1 MKRRGW
7 SRVINK
13 GGRPKSYCDKELIKI
28 LEGYAENHTDQKIV
42 LSKLA
47 KETGIAR
54 HIWDYSEKS
63 KEIIEKLNNP
73 LILTN
78 KISNDLELIPSVE
91 SLLAQNANSPVKLR
105 IAIETCLKVINSLK
119 GKVNECS
126 KLEKDNMALETQL
139 LESKNENRKLKEQVK
154 NQEIAMLELCVDSES
169 LKKRN
174 EKGLKNNIIKI
185 DGKSNIDRVISVTE
199 DDIIK
204 EFPWLAD

>member
-1 MKRRGW
+1 M
-7 SRVINK
+7 INK
-13 GGRPKSYCDKELIKI
+13 GGRPKSYCDNELIKI
-28 LEGYAENHTDQKIV
+28 LEVYVENHEDQKIV

-73 LILTN
+73 VILTN
-78 KISNDLELIPSVE
+78 KISSDLELIPSVE
-91 SLLAQNANSPVKLR
+91 SLLEQNANSPAKLR
-105 IAIETCLKVINSLK
+105 LAIETCLKVINSLK

-126 KLEKDNMALETQL
+126 ILQKSNMLLETQL
-139 LESKNENRKLKEQVK
+139 LESKNENMKLKEQVK
-154 NQEIAMLELCVDSES
+154 NQEKAMLELCFDSES
-169 LKKRN
+169 LKIRN
-174 EKGLKNNIIKI
+174 EKGLKKNIIKI
-185 DGKSNIDRVISVTE
+185 DERSNIDKVIAVTE

>member
-1 MKRRGW
+1 M
-7 SRVINK
+7 INK
-13 GGRPKSYCDKELIKI
+13 GGRPKSYYDKELIII
-28 LEGYAENHTDQKIV
+28 LEGYVEKHKDQKIV

-54 HIWDYSEKS
+54 HIWDYSK
-63 KEIIEKLNNP
+63 KAKKLIEQLNNP

-78 KISNDLELIPSVE
+78 KISSDLELIPSVE
-91 SLLAQNANSPVKLR
+91 SLLEQNANSPAKLR

-126 KLEKDNMALETQL
+126 KLEKDNMVLETQL
-139 LESKNENRKLKEQVK
+139 LESKNQNIKLKERIK
-154 NQEIAMLELCVDSES
+154 NQEIVMLELCFDSES

-174 EKGLKNNIIKI
+174 EKGLKNNIIRI
-185 DGKSNIDRVISVTE
+185 DEKSNIDKVIAVTE

>member
-1 MKRRGW
+1 M
-7 SRVINK
+7 INK
-13 GGRPKSYCDKELIKI
+13 GGRPKSYYDKELIRI
-28 LEGYAENHTDQKIV
+28 LDGYVEKHKDQKIV

-63 KEIIEKLNNP
+63 KKLIEQLNNP

-78 KISNDLELIPSVE
+78 KISTDLELIPSVE
-91 SLLAQNANSPVKLR
+91 SLLEQNANSPVKLR

-119 GKVNECS
+119 GKVNECF
-126 KLEKDNMALETQL
+126 KLEKDNMLLATQL
-139 LESKNENRKLKEQVK
+139 LESKNQNIKLKEQIK
-154 NQEIAMLELCVDSES
+154 NQEMAMLELCFDSES

-185 DGKSNIDRVISVTE
+185 DEKSNIDKVIAVTE

>member
-1 MKRRGW
+1 M
-7 SRVINK
+7 INK

-28 LEGYAENHTDQKIV
+28 LEEHVEKHKDQKIV

-73 LILTN
+73 IILTN
-78 KISNDLELIPSVE
+78 KISSDLELIPSVE
-91 SLLAQNANSPVKLR
+91 SLLEQNANSPAKLR

-119 GKVNECS
+119 KRVNECYQ
-126 KLEKDNMALETQL
+126 LEKNNMSLETQL
-139 LESKNENRKLKEQVK
+139 LEAKNENRKLKEQVK
-154 NQEIAMLELCVDSES
+154 NQEIAMLELCFDSES
-169 LKKRN
+169 LKRRN

-185 DGKSNIDRVISVTE
+185 DEKSNIDKVIAVME